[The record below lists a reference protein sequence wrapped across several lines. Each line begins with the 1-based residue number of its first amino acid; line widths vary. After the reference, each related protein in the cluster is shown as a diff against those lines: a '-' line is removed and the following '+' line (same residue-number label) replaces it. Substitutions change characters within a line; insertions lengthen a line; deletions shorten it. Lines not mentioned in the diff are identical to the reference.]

1 MSRKTSKIWLISNKD
16 LQLLLNRSSS
26 KVEVLQH
33 IGLSPHSGNH
43 RTLTKRLK
51 EDEFDLTKL
60 HKNQKQ
66 KYSILGKKRKLPYS
80 KIFKSNSNVNRNIVK
95 NRIIKDNLIIYE
107 CHNCKNNGSWL
118 NKPLSLQLEHING
131 ISNDNRLE
139 NLRFLCPNCHSQ
151 TETYAGKKLK
161 KPKKICPDCKTK
173 NILNASTKCVAC
185 TAKNKGNITRKFNLT
200 KKEIQKLLVQ
210 HNMYQISKMYNVSF
224 TTVKKY
230 CKRYGCIT

>member
-1 MSRKTSKIWLISNKD
+1 MSRKTSKIWSISNKD
-16 LQLLLNRSSS
+16 LQLILNRSSS

-33 IGLSPHSGNH
+33 IGLNPHSGNH
-43 RTLTKRLK
+43 RTLTKRLT
-51 EDEFDLTKL
+51 EDKFDLTNL

-66 KYSILGKKRKLPYS
+66 KCSILGKKRRLPYS

-95 NRIIKDNLIIYE
+95 NRIIKDNLLIYE
-107 CHNCKNNGSWL
+107 CYICKNNGSWL
-118 NKPLSLQLEHING
+118 NKRLSLQLEHLNG
-131 ISNDNRLE
+131 ISNDNRIE

-173 NILNASTKCVAC
+173 NILYTSTKCVGC

-200 KKEIQKLLVQ
+200 KKEIKKLLTQ
-210 HNMYQISKMYNVSF
+210 YNMYQISKMYNVSF

-230 CKRYGCIT
+230 CKRYGCII